1 VVNHHEVG
9 IGDHIIDGNRQQRA
23 VATQYGPAVSLDTAP
38 FSGSCRTMKYY
49 LELSYPTA
57 TNSQNTADAIIR
69 RAIGIQAAGSGVG
82 YNRSIG
88 AHARDAGWYFPTR
101 EAAQQ
106 VRDRLL
112 QDASLK
118 QISGLII
125 LEIEAIDDDDD
136 DDGDQC

>member
-1 VVNHHEVG
+1 
-9 IGDHIIDGNRQQRA
+9 
-23 VATQYGPAVSLDTAP
+23 
-38 FSGSCRTMKYY
+38 MKYY
-49 LELSYPTA
+49 LELSYPIA

-88 AHARDAGWYFPTR
+88 AHARDAGWYFPTP

-136 DDGDQC
+136 DDVDQG

>member
-1 VVNHHEVG
+1 
-9 IGDHIIDGNRQQRA
+9 
-23 VATQYGPAVSLDTAP
+23 
-38 FSGSCRTMKYY
+38 MKYY

-88 AHARDAGWYFPTR
+88 ARARDTGWYFPTR

-136 DDGDQC
+136 DDVDQG

>member
-1 VVNHHEVG
+1 
-9 IGDHIIDGNRQQRA
+9 
-23 VATQYGPAVSLDTAP
+23 
-38 FSGSCRTMKYY
+38 MKYY

-136 DDGDQC
+136 DDDDVDQG